1 MRRNLGES
9 ARIPSTFV
17 EKSARAKKDDW
28 RENEK
33 QLHSELVAR
42 LEEFHNLVSGAGA
55 LVEEGWESWLDDLD
69 NTQVFLFMSK

>member
-1 MRRNLGES
+1 MRRNLCES
-9 ARIPSTFV
+9 ARIPIAFV

-33 QLHSELVAR
+33 QLHNELVAR

-55 LVEEGWESWLDDLD
+55 LVEGGWESWLDDLD
-69 NTQVFLFMSK
+69 SAQVILFLPK